1 MVADRGAHRA
11 ADEDIWY
18 ETDPVRNRLLALSEP
33 SRSERR
39 ATTLES
45 VLRYQSLPLLVA
57 VGALLAGCA
66 TASKSSA
73 TATSAFA
80 AGTRLDATNQRAG
93 FDATLDSGLRI
104 RVLYGPTCPVQ
115 RVGESC
121 VRPYQ
126 ASIRIVRE
134 PVNRTVT
141 TVRSAADGR
150 VSVRLRPGRY
160 LLKPQTGRPL
170 PRAVAET
177 VTVHAHR
184 FASVIVNYDSGIR

>member
-1 MVADRGAHRA
+1 M
-11 ADEDIWY
+11 
-18 ETDPVRNRLLALSEP
+18 
-33 SRSERR
+33 
-39 ATTLES
+39 TTLKD
-45 VLRYQSLPLLVA
+45 VLPGQSLALLVA
-57 VGALLAGCA
+57 SGVLLAGCGA
-66 TASKSSA
+66 RSKLSA
-73 TATSAFA
+73 TATPASA
-80 AGTRLDATNQRAG
+80 AGARSDAANKSAG

-104 RVLYGPTCPVQ
+104 HVFYGPTCPVQ

-126 ASIRIVRE
+126 ASVRVVRE

-160 LLKPQTGRPL
+160 LLKPQTGRPF

-184 FASVIVNYDSGIR
+184 FTTVTVNYDSGIR